1 MAFAIMNNIAKF
13 QKLRWKKMEDGEWA
27 RVLPISEDA
36 KKFAVLVA
44 EFSMEMDLLFFGNA
58 TLDAMIAENKTLADG
73 SLKRKK
79 MISSKTRNQY
89 VALKHEFTVEDLIA
103 TEPGL
108 KKECAYTKLSR
119 WIKDG
124 YIIRNEEKKCY
135 VKVVES
141 I

>member
-1 MAFAIMNNIAKF
+1 MSNIAKF
-13 QKLRWKKMEDGEWA
+13 QKLKWKKMEDGEWA

-44 EFSMEMDLLFFGNA
+44 EFCLEMDLLFFGNA
-58 TLDAMIAENKTLADG
+58 TLEAMKAENMKLTEG

-79 MISSKTRNQY
+79 MISAKTRNQF
-89 VALKHEFTVEDLIA
+89 AMLKHEFTIEDLMA

-108 KKECAYTKLSR
+108 KKDCAYTKISR
-119 WIKDG
+119 WIKYE
-124 YIIRNEEKKCY
+124 YIKRDEDRKCY
-135 VKVVES
+135 LKLVES